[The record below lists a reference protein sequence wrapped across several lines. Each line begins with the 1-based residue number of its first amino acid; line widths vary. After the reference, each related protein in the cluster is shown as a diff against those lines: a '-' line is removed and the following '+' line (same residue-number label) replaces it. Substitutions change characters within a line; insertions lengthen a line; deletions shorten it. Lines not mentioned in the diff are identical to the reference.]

1 MKFLRIVKQ
10 DKTEYLYNPLN
21 ILIEYAPQTE
31 LLRII
36 TSPQTVRVFKVMAS
50 QYEELLDIL
59 DAAQQDDVSTFDLN
73 EWDEVENAV

>member
-21 ILIEYAPQTE
+21 IHIEYAPQTE